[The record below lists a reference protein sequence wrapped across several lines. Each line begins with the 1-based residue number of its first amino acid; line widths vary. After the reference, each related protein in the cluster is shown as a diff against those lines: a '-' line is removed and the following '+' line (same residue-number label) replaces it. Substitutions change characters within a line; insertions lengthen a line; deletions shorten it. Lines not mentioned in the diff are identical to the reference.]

1 MIKNRS
7 HSKWSVAAAA
17 VLLFVGPLGCGRG
30 TASSS
35 GDDDD
40 STTPVTS
47 GGSDGQ
53 GGSANPTGG
62 SSTTPTGGSTT
73 TTPTGGAAPTG
84 GMAGANTT
92 GGMAGTSTTGG
103 VVGAGGMGGPIKP
116 IWPDGRGPSV
126 AFTAYEAEAMDTN
139 GTKTVPTRAFGR
151 LSGESSGRQAVTLS
165 QTGQQVSFKNL
176 AASNSIV
183 VRYSIPDGGHDYYS
197 TIGVWVDG
205 TSRGKLKLTSRYS
218 WTYGPEDAFNKPQ
231 QEDKGAGNDHHFF
244 DETHALIG
252 DIPVG
257 STVILRKEADDTAAT
272 ITIDLV
278 EMEQVGGP
286 LPAPAGA
293 LSLITCGA
301 IPDDNLDDSV
311 PIQKCLDQAAAYNKV
326 LYIPPGQFQSFSK
339 TLSAQNVKIQGAGM
353 WYSAIVGFNA
363 QINCWGMGNCKYN
376 DFALFGDTVQRDDAS
391 PETAIRGNLSN
402 STVQNVWIEHVKVGI
417 WPDKGSGPLAIT
429 SVRIRN
435 VMADGINF
443 YNGTHDS
450 FVENS
455 HIRNTGDDALA
466 MWSDTY
472 MSAGP
477 SKNNVFRKN
486 YVQVPWKANCFGM
499 YGGQDNKIE
508 DNVCA
513 DTVQYPGMFFA
524 EQFNAFPFTG
534 DTQANRNTLLR
545 AGGNAYN
552 HTHGALKFHSDQ
564 GPVGNIHVSNL
575 DILDATNAGV
585 HVEGG
590 NIIDKVWLNTVT
602 ITNPG
607 QASFYL
613 NAGSQGSLDAVGV
626 VATGGNSAV
635 VNESGGKFNLIKGMG
650 STGW

>member
-7 HSKWSVAAAA
+7 HSKWLLAAVAA
-17 VLLFVGPLGCGRG
+17 LLFAGTLGCGRG
-30 TASSS
+30 SSANS

-40 STTPVTS
+40 STTPVTT
-47 GGSDGQ
+47 GGSSAQ
-53 GGSANPTGG
+53 GGSANLAGGGSTTITTGG
-62 SSTTPTGGSTT
+62 SVTMPTGGSTT
-73 TTPTGGAAPTG
+73 SPTGGSAPV
-84 GMAGANTT
+84 
-92 GGMAGTSTTGG
+92 GGMAGTSSMGG
-103 VVGAGGMGGPIKP
+103 MVGAAGMGGPLKP

-126 AFTAYEAEAMDTN
+126 AFTTYEAEAMDTN
-139 GTKTVPTRAFGR
+139 GAKTMPTRAFGN
-151 LSGESSGRQAVTLS
+151 LSAESSGRQAVTLS

-205 TSRGKLKLTSRYS
+205 ASRGKLKLTSRYS
-218 WTYGPEDAFNKPQ
+218 WTYGGDDAFNKPQ
-231 QEDKGAGNDHHFF
+231 QEDKGQGNAHHFF
-244 DETHALIG
+244 DEAHALIG

-272 ITIDLV
+272 ITLDLV

-286 LPAPAGA
+286 LPQPAG
-293 LSLITCGA
+293 SVSIKDCGA
-301 IPDDNLDDSV
+301 VPDDNQDDSDA
-311 PIQKCLDQAAAYNKV
+311 IQKCIDQAAGLNKV
-326 LYIPPGQFQSFSK
+326 LYIPQGQFRSISK
-339 TLSAQNVKIQGAGM
+339 TLSVQNLKIQGAGM

-363 QINCWGMGNCKYN
+363 QINCWGTGGCKYY
-376 DFALFGDTVQRDDAS
+376 DFALLGDTVLRDDAS
-391 PETAIRGNLSN
+391 PETAFRGNLSN
-402 STVQNVWIEHVKVGI
+402 AVIQNIWVEHLKVGI
-417 WPDKGSGPLAIT
+417 WPDKGSGPLAVS
-429 SVRIRN
+429 SVRIRDL
-435 VMADGINF
+435 MADGVNF

-455 HIRNTGDDALA
+455 HLRNTGDDALA
-466 MWSDTY
+466 MWSDTS

-486 YVQVPWKANCFGM
+486 YVQIPWKANCFGI

-552 HTHGALKFHSDQ
+552 HAHGALKFHSDQ
-564 GPVGNIHVSNL
+564 GPVGNIHVTTL
-575 DILDATNAGV
+575 DITDPTNAGV

-590 NIIDKVWLNTVT
+590 NVIDKVWLNAVN

-626 VATGGNSAV
+626 VSTGGNSAV
-635 VNESGGKFNLIKGMG
+635 VNDSNGKFNLIKGAG